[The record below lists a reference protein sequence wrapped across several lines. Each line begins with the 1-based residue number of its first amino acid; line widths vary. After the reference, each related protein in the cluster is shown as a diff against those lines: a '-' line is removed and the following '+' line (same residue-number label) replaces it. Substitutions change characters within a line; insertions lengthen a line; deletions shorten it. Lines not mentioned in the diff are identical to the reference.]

1 MATRKSK
8 KPQTIWQEKYRIRD
22 RRSLRHT
29 TMTDV
34 EVEQLLATQNLRAA
48 VDGVCTRS
56 MTDAEWTEFQE
67 QLRQAK
73 PVDES
78 NSAEE

>member
-1 MATRKSK
+1 
-8 KPQTIWQEKYRIRD
+8 
-22 RRSLRHT
+22 
-29 TMTDV
+29 MTDV